1 MSSESRTDIT
11 AYNNANDGSERKK
24 EKNKEDNNTSTA
36 VIRRVN
42 LKSKANSA
50 GEREHYEIQCGAF

>member
-1 MSSESRTDIT
+1 MSSESRTDII

-24 EKNKEDNNTSTA
+24 EKKNKEDNNTSTA

-42 LKSKANSA
+42 LKSKCQFS
-50 GEREHYEIQCGAF
+50 RRKRTL

>member
-24 EKNKEDNNTSTA
+24 EKKIKRTTTQAPLS
-36 VIRRVN
+36 
-42 LKSKANSA
+42 
-50 GEREHYEIQCGAF
+50 